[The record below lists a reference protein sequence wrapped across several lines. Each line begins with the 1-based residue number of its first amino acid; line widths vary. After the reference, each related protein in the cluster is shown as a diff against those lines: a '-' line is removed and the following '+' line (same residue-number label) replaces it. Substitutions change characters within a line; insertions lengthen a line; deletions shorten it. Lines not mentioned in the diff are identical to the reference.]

1 MFAKNFIHPTD
12 KALTEKIF
20 EIESLRSWL
29 EEAHEEEFDEV
40 CAYVYSASLPE
51 ITDEALVKMMNL
63 ACEKFEIPPV
73 KLYLKRSYEFDVE
86 TVGYHEPVII
96 LPAALVER
104 GDAEIIQG
112 RIFSAAAA
120 IVAKHPR
127 LAFLLWLAENLGG
140 VMNFPIIG
148 TAAMVFF
155 YEWNRAR
162 QYSLDRAFLMGT
174 ENFSLSLK
182 NILYGVVPF
191 EVLENFSFDEGNDSF
206 LEQSQRYMQNDNL
219 AQILGRAYS
228 FFMDYAWLPSR
239 YEELKNFY
247 AEMES
252 DTNAFAF

>member
-1 MFAKNFIHPTD
+1 MVAKNFIHPTD
-12 KALTEKIF
+12 EALTEKIF
-20 EIESLRSWL
+20 GLESLRTWL
-29 EEAHEEEFDEV
+29 DETHEEELDEV

-51 ITDEALVKMMNL
+51 IRDESLIKMMNL
-63 ACEKFEIPPV
+63 ACEKFEIAPV

-96 LPAALVER
+96 LSEALVER

-112 RIFSAAAA
+112 RLFSATAA

-127 LAFLLWLAENLGG
+127 LAFLLWVAENLGG

-148 TAAMVFF
+148 TAAMGFF

-174 ENFSLSLK
+174 GNFSLSLK

-191 EVLENFSFDEGNDSF
+191 EVLEKFSFDEGNDSF
-206 LEQSQRYMQNDNL
+206 LEQCQRYVQNDNL

-239 YEELKNFY
+239 YEEIKKFY
-247 AEMES
+247 IEMGS